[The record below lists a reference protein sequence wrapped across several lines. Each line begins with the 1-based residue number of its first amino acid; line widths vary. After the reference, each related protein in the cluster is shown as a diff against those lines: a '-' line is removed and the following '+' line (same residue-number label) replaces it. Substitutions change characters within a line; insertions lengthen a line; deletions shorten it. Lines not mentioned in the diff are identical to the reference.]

1 MFDLLLQPTL
11 KVAKQMAAEGT
22 GIFKPLYW
30 VFGKFM
36 ELLLSVMNNEYFVAI
51 IVFTVITRLVL
62 LPLNIHQQKSTAK
75 NARLQP
81 KIQKIQKK
89 YPDPKDRMKV
99 NEETQELYS
108 REGHNPM
115 SMGCG
120 PMIFQMIFLMGI
132 VGVIYYPCLTFWE
145 SAFRTARLN
154 KLSPNI

>member
-11 KVAKQMAAEGT
+11 KIAKQMAAEGT

-75 NARLQP
+75 TQDCSR
-81 KIQKIQKK
+81 KFKK
-89 YPDPKDRMKV
+89 FKK
-99 NEETQELYS
+99 NT
-108 REGHNPM
+108 
-115 SMGCG
+115 
-120 PMIFQMIFLMGI
+120 
-132 VGVIYYPCLTFWE
+132 LTLKTE
-145 SAFRTARLN
+145 
-154 KLSPNI
+154 

>member
-62 LPLNIHQQKSTAK
+62 LPLNIHQQKKHCQKRKIAAENSK
-75 NARLQP
+75 NS
-81 KIQKIQKK
+81 KK
-89 YPDPKDRMKV
+89 
-99 NEETQELYS
+99 NT
-108 REGHNPM
+108 
-115 SMGCG
+115 
-120 PMIFQMIFLMGI
+120 
-132 VGVIYYPCLTFWE
+132 LTLKTE
-145 SAFRTARLN
+145 
-154 KLSPNI
+154 